1 MTTAHGRPLEGRHA
15 IVTGGARGIGLAIAR
30 RCLADGASVA
40 LWDVEAPALAD
51 AVRQLAPLGTVASA
65 LVDVRDE
72 DQVARA
78 ASQSQEAFGRIDI
91 LVNNAGVLGPTV
103 SSWEHTP
110 AQWRQVLDI
119 NLTGAWLCCRAVV
132 PVMLARQ
139 RGRIVNIASV
149 AGKEGNGFNA
159 AYSASKAGLIALT
172 KSLGKELALAGVLV
186 NCITP
191 SAADTAVFAG
201 VPAEH
206 REQLRGALLARV
218 PMGRFVE
225 VDEVAAMAAW
235 LVSEDCSFSTGAVFD
250 ISGGRSV
257 Y

>member
-1 MTTAHGRPLEGRHA
+1 MTDTLARPLEGRHA

-30 RCLADGASVA
+30 RCLANGASVA
-40 LWDVEAPALAD
+40 LWDVEAATLAD
-51 AVRQLAPLGTVASA
+51 AVDQLAPLGTVVTA

-72 DQVARA
+72 DQIARA
-78 ASQSQEAFGRIDI
+78 ASQSQERFGRIDI

-103 SSWEHTP
+103 PAWEHTP
-110 AQWRQVLDI
+110 AQWRNVLDI
-119 NLTGAWLCCRAVV
+119 NLTGAWLCCRAIA
-132 PVMLARQ
+132 PVMLAQR

-149 AGKEGNGFNA
+149 AGKEGNGLNA
-159 AYSASKAGLIALT
+159 AYSASKAGLISLT
-172 KSLGKELALAGVLV
+172 KSLGKELASSGVLV

-206 REQLRGALLARV
+206 REQLRTALLSRV

-235 LVSEDCSFSTGAVFD
+235 LASDECSFSTGAVFD
-250 ISGGRSV
+250 ISGGRSM

>member
-1 MTTAHGRPLEGRHA
+1 MTDTLARPLEGRHA

-30 RCLADGASVA
+30 RCLANGASVA
-40 LWDVEAPALAD
+40 LWDVEAATLAE
-51 AVRQLAPLGTVASA
+51 AEQQLAPLGTVVTAR
-65 LVDVRDE
+65 VDVRDE
-72 DQVARA
+72 DQIARA
-78 ASQSQEAFGRIDI
+78 ASQSQERFGRVDV

-103 SSWEHTP
+103 PAWEHTP
-110 AQWRQVLDI
+110 AQWRHVLDI
-119 NLTGAWLCCRAVV
+119 NLTGAWLCCRALA
-132 PVMLARQ
+132 PLMLAQR

-172 KSLGKELALAGVLV
+172 KSLGKELASSGVLV

-191 SAADTAVFAG
+191 SAADTAVFAD

-206 REQLRGALLARV
+206 REQLRTALLSRV
-218 PMGRFVE
+218 PMGRFVD

-235 LVSEDCSFSTGAVFD
+235 LASDECSFSTGAVFD
-250 ISGGRSV
+250 ISGGRSM

>member
-1 MTTAHGRPLEGRHA
+1 MTALRHDALQGRHA

-30 RCLADGASVA
+30 RCLQAGASVA
-40 LWDVEAPALAD
+40 LWDLDATVLSAALHT
-51 AVRQLAPLGTVASA
+51 LAPLGTATSA
-65 LVDVRDE
+65 VVDVRHE
-72 DQVARA
+72 DQIARA
-78 ASQSQEAFGRIDI
+78 ASQSQERFGGIDI

-103 SSWEHTP
+103 PSWAHTP
-110 AQWRQVLDI
+110 AQWRNVLDV
-119 NLTGAWLCCRAVV
+119 NLTGAWLCCRAVA
-132 PVMLARQ
+132 PAMLAQR

-149 AGKEGNGFNA
+149 AGKEGNGLNA

-172 KSLGKELALAGVLV
+172 KSLGKELASSGVLV

-191 SAADTAVFAG
+191 SAADTEVFAD

-206 REQLRGALLARV
+206 REQLRTALLSRV

-235 LVSEDCSFSTGAVFD
+235 LASDDCSFSTGAVFD

>member
-1 MTTAHGRPLEGRHA
+1 MTDTPARALEGRHA

-30 RCLADGASVA
+30 RCLANGASVA
-40 LWDVEAPALAD
+40 LWDVEAATLAE
-51 AVRQLAPLGTVASA
+51 AMAQLAPLGTVVTS

-72 DQVARA
+72 DQIARA
-78 ASQSQEAFGRIDI
+78 ASQSQERFGRVDV

-103 SSWEHTP
+103 PAWEHTP
-110 AQWRQVLDI
+110 AQWRHVLDI
-119 NLTGAWLCCRAVV
+119 NLTGAWLCCRAIA
-132 PVMLARQ
+132 PLMLAQR

-172 KSLGKELALAGVLV
+172 KSLGKELASSGVLV

-206 REQLRGALLARV
+206 REQLRTALLSRV
-218 PMGRFVE
+218 PMGRFVD

-235 LVSEDCSFSTGAVFD
+235 LASDECSFSTGAVFD
-250 ISGGRSV
+250 ISGGRSM

>member
-1 MTTAHGRPLEGRHA
+1 MTDTLARPLEGRHA

-30 RCLADGASVA
+30 RCLANGASVA
-40 LWDVEAPALAD
+40 LWDVEAATLMD
-51 AVRQLAPLGTVASA
+51 AMAQLAPRGTVVTS

-72 DQVARA
+72 DQIAHA
-78 ASQSQEAFGRIDI
+78 ASQSQERFGRVDV

-103 SSWEHTP
+103 PAWEHTP
-110 AQWRQVLDI
+110 AQWRHVLDI
-119 NLTGAWLCCRAVV
+119 NLTGAWLCCRAIA
-132 PVMLARQ
+132 PLMLAQR

-172 KSLGKELALAGVLV
+172 KSLGKELASSGVLV

-206 REQLRGALLARV
+206 REQLRTALLSRV
-218 PMGRFVE
+218 PMGRFVD

-235 LVSEDCSFSTGAVFD
+235 LASDECSFSTGAVFD
-250 ISGGRSV
+250 ISGGRSM

>member
-1 MTTAHGRPLEGRHA
+1 MTPAHGRPLEGCHA

-30 RCLADGASVA
+30 RYLADGASVA
-40 LWDVEAPALAD
+40 LWDVEAAALAD

-72 DQVARA
+72 DQIARA
-78 ASQSQEAFGRIDI
+78 ASEAQETFGRIDI

-103 SSWEHTP
+103 PSWEHTP
-110 AQWRQVLDI
+110 AQWRNVLDI
-119 NLTGAWLCCRAVV
+119 NLTGAWLCCRAIV
-132 PVMLARQ
+132 PVMLTQ
-139 RGRIVNIASV
+139 KHGRIVNIASV

-206 REQLRGALLARV
+206 REQLRNALLSRV

-250 ISGGRSV
+250 ISGGRSM